1 MRLGRFNSRPV
12 GMSVAIAA
20 DRPEDIPA
28 WDNEADVVVLGHG
41 NAGSN
46 AAIAAANAGAK
57 ILIIEITI
65 MTD

>member
-1 MRLGRFNSRPV
+1 
-12 GMSVAIAA
+12 MSVAIAA

-57 ILIIEITI
+57 ILILEITI